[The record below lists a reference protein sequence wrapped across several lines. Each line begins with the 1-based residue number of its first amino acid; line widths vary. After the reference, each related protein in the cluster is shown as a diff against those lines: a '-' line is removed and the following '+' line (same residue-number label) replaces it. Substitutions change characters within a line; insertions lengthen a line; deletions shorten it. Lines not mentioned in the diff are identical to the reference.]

1 MAYCLGSLGEFLLW
15 HGDIDEAQENLE
27 AALVLGERTSRPAM
41 PVIAFAIS
49 V

>member
-1 MAYCLGSLGEFLLW
+1 MASCLGSLGEFLLW

-27 AALVLGERTSRPAM
+27 AALVLGERTHDQQCRL
-41 PVIAFAIS
+41 IASATS